1 MTMRKL
7 LTNSRSIKALPGLAA
22 LCAAA
27 PAGAVQCTANQIN
40 GRWAFFADDAEG
52 DWTVCFLLVRQRRN
66 LSGICDFHSFGESE
80 TLSVEGIARTA

>member
-52 DWTVCFLLVRQRRN
+52 DGLYASFWLGNGITFLESATSILLVKAKQSQLR
-66 LSGICDFHSFGESE
+66 
-80 TLSVEGIARTA
+80 IARTA